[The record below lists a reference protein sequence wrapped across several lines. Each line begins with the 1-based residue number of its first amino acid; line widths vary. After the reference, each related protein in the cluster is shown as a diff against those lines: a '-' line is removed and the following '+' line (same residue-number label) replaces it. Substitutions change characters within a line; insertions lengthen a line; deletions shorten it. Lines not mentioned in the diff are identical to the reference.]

1 MLSFAE
7 KQKEEKKMAWWKHE
21 YLAAICENENNGNKN
36 VDKNGDK
43 IESKNGNKYENL
55 NNNNN
60 DRKNSKN
67 IGSKNGSFDDI
78 ENTEMTHTD
87 YTVNIRSPLLEQVK
101 KRILDFLRSVFGF
114 LSAIFCFFLIIFC
127 F

>member
-21 YLAAICENENNGNKN
+21 YLAAICENENNENRNGN
-36 VDKNGDK
+36 
-43 IESKNGNKYENL
+43 KNGNKNENL
-55 NNNNN
+55 SNNND

-114 LSAIFCFFLIIFC
+114 LSAIFCFF
-127 F
+127 

>member
-36 VDKNGDK
+36 GNTNGNKNDNDNGH
-43 IESKNGNKYENL
+43 KNGNRYENM
-55 NNNNN
+55 NNNN

-78 ENTEMTHTD
+78 ENTEITHTD

-114 LSAIFCFFLIIFC
+114 LSAIFCFF
-127 F
+127 